1 MSTRKPSKQVAEC
14 LSDAGSTATPSPT
27 LAADARVAAARAAA
41 FTTANQAEAFAH
53 FRPLAEAIPKAGLA
67 PSPGKLALVRS
78 NITEALRVL
87 SPELSAVA
95 AAMTNP
101 PLQEVLEL
109 PAVALALS
117 FAAARVPARSYSP
130 GEIAAARSELA
141 PLRDVTLT
149 YLEVAAHPAVGLVPA
164 ARVQAIRAGKGPVD
178 NAQDGVAIAGLFDEF
193 APVLEGKHPFA
204 PAQLRR
210 LEEIGN
216 MLVATLQPAGA
227 VPAPAAEPHE
237 AAVLRDQFEALL
249 VERFELLKLCAAVA
263 LKPARAQALIPA
275 LRRAAVAP
283 SGAAGAPEGDEP
295 AGA

>member
-1 MSTRKPSKQVAEC
+1 MSTRKPSKQAADRPSHAE
-14 LSDAGSTATPSPT
+14 STATPSPT
-27 LAADARVAAARAAA
+27 LAADARVAVARAAA
-41 FTTANQAEAFAH
+41 FSTGNQAEAFAH
-53 FRPLAEAIPKAGLA
+53 FRPMAEAVPKAGLV

-87 SPELSAVA
+87 SPELPAVA
-95 AAMTNP
+95 AAMVNP

-109 PAVALALS
+109 PALALALS
-117 FAAARVPARSYSP
+117 FAAARVPTRSYSP

-164 ARVQAIRAGKGPVD
+164 ARVQAIRSGKGPVD
-178 NAQDGVAIAGLFDEF
+178 NAQDGVAIAGLFAEF

-204 PAQLRR
+204 PAQLQR

-227 VPAPAAEPHE
+227 VPAPAAEPNE

-249 VERFELLKLCAAVA
+249 VERYELLKLCAAVA
-263 LKPARAQALIPA
+263 FKPARAQALIPA
-275 LRRAAVAP
+275 LRRAAVVP
-283 SGAAGAPEGDEP
+283 SGADGAPTP
-295 AGA
+295 AAPTGA